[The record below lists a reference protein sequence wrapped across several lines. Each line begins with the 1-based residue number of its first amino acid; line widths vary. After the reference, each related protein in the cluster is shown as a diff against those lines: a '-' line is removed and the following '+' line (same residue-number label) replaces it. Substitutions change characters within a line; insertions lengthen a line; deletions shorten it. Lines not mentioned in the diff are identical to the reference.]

1 MLLSQE
7 YQEQWSGTSTM
18 VFRFLFC
25 YFTAYILLIFCGSL
39 FESPVIWLGK
49 NVLGID
55 YSFEANGYG
64 SGDNTYAYVILFV
77 NMGIA
82 ILATFIWSLA
92 NRNRKAYNQMLYWF
106 LIIIRVSLICTM
118 FLYGF
123 VKVFQI
129 QFPSPSLIRLLE
141 PLGNFSPMGLAWT
154 YMGYSKGFGMF
165 AGCLEIL
172 GGLLLIPRRTQTL
185 GALVIIGVMVHV
197 AMMNFM
203 FDIPVKLL
211 SIHLIIMAGIIF
223 ITDSKRFLQVFVK
236 NEPTT
241 RYVYYAP
248 VTDTSY
254 PKTIFWVKTIGLVLL
269 MGTGI
274 LLGSMTEIAR
284 SDVSDRSLLYG
295 IWEAKRV
302 IQNKDTIPPLITD
315 SKRWRYLIIDQ
326 KNSAIVKYMDDSKAY
341 FKFKTD
347 TLSQTISMYGLKKD
361 TVTNNLS
368 YSYPSYSVLEIEG
381 ILENDSVAIF
391 LQRKNLD
398 NFLLKSRGF
407 HWINERPLNK

>member
-7 YQEQWSGTSTM
+7 YQEQWSGTSKM

-25 YFTAYILLIFCGSL
+25 YFTAYILLIFCGPL

-64 SGDNTYAYVILFV
+64 SGDNTFAYVILFI
-77 NMGIA
+77 NISSA
-82 ILATFIWSLA
+82 ILATFIWSIA
-92 NRNRKAYNQMLYWF
+92 NRNRKAYNKLLYWF
-106 LIIIRVSLICTM
+106 LIVLRVSLICTM

-165 AGCLEIL
+165 AGCMEIL

-185 GALVIIGVMVHV
+185 GALVIIGVMLQV

-203 FDIPVKLL
+203 FDIPVKLM
-211 SIHLIIMAGIIF
+211 SVHLIIMAGIIF
-223 ITDSKRFLQVFVK
+223 ITDGKRFIKVFIK

-241 RYVYYAP
+241 TYVYYAP

-254 PKTIFWVKTIGLVLL
+254 SNTIFWVKIIGLALLIGIGVLF
-269 MGTGI
+269 
-274 LLGSMTEIAR
+274 GSMTEKSR
-284 SDVSDRSLLYG
+284 SDVSDRPFLYG

-302 IQNKDTIPPLITD
+302 VQNKDTIPPLITD
-315 SKRWRYLIIDQ
+315 SKRWHYLIIDQ
-326 KNSAIVKYMDDSKAY
+326 KNSAIVKYMDGSKAF

-347 TLSQTISMYGLKKD
+347 TVSQSISMYDLIKD
-361 TVTNNLS
+361 TVSNNLN

-381 ILENDSVAIF
+381 VLENDSCAIY
-391 LQRKNLD
+391 LQRKNLN

>member
-7 YQEQWSGTSTM
+7 YVAQWSGTSKM
-18 VFRFLFC
+18 AFRFLFC
-25 YFTAYILLIFCGSL
+25 YFAAYILLLFCGAL
-39 FESPVIWLGK
+39 FESPVIWIGQ

-64 SGDNTYAYVILFV
+64 SGDNTFAYVLLFI
-77 NMGIA
+77 NLSIA
-82 ILATFIWSLA
+82 ILATFFWFILNQKA
-92 NRNRKAYNQMLYWF
+92 KAYNKILYWF
-106 LIIIRVSLICTM
+106 LIVLRVSLICTM

-129 QFPSPSLIRLLE
+129 QFPSPSLIRLME

-165 AGCLEIL
+165 AGFMEIL
-172 GGLLLIPRRTQTL
+172 GALLLIPKRTQTL
-185 GALVIIGVMVHV
+185 GALVIIGVMLQV
-197 AMMNFM
+197 AVMNFM

-211 SIHLIIMAGIIF
+211 SVHLILMAGVIF
-223 ITDSKRFLQVFVK
+223 ITDSKRFLQVFIK
-236 NEPTT
+236 NEATAA
-241 RYVYYAP
+241 YSYYTP

-254 PKTIFWVKTIGLVLL
+254 SNTIFWVKTIGLILL
-269 MGTGI
+269 IGMGI
-274 LLGSMTEIAR
+274 LFGSMTEKSR
-284 SDVSDRSLLYG
+284 SDVSDRPFLYG
-295 IWEAKRV
+295 IWEAKLV
-302 IQNKDTIPPLITD
+302 VQNKDTLPPLITD
-315 SKRWRYLIIDQ
+315 SKRWRYLIIDK
-326 KNSAIVKYMDDSKAY
+326 KNSAIVKHMDNSKSY

-347 TLSQTISMYGLKKD
+347 TVSQSISMYSLKKD
-361 TVTNNLS
+361 TVSNNLN

-381 ILENDSVAIF
+381 VLENDSVAIF